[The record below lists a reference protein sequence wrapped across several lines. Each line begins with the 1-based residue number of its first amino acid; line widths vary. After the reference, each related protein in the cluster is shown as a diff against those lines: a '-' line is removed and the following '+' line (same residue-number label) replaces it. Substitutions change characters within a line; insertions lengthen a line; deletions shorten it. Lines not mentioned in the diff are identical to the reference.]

1 MSRHKNRYGLT
12 PKQDAFCHAYIKL
25 GSVSDAYRES
35 YNCEGMKD
43 ASIRVEG
50 SKLLAS
56 PNVSQ
61 RLDGLR
67 QEKEKDQRLE
77 SVSLRSRIIESLLT
91 ESEMSDNPMARIKAL
106 ELLGKTVNGFFVGDK
121 VEIDQTTTINKS
133 EQELEKAVAT
143 ALADGNVVRLLKK

>member
-35 YNCEGMKD
+35 YNCDGMKD
-43 ASIRVEG
+43 SSIRVEG

-56 PNVSQ
+56 PNISQ
-61 RLDGLR
+61 RLDGMR
-67 QEKEKDQRLE
+67 QEKEKKLVVE
-77 SVSLRSRIIESLLT
+77 GLSLRSRIIDSLLT
-91 ESEMSDNPMARIKAL
+91 ESELCDHAPSRLKAL

-133 EQELEKAVAT
+133 EAELEKAVAT
-143 ALADGNVVRLLKK
+143 ALSDGNVVKLLRK

>member
-12 PKQDAFCHAYIKL
+12 PKQDAFCHAYLKL
-25 GSVSDAYRES
+25 GSVSDAYREA

-56 PNVSQ
+56 PNISQ
-61 RLDGLR
+61 RLDGMR
-67 QEKEKDQRLE
+67 QEKEQKLVVE
-77 SVSLRSRIIESLLT
+77 GLSLRSRIIDSLLT
-91 ESEMSDNPMARIKAL
+91 ESEMSENPMARIKAL

-143 ALADGNVVRLLKK
+143 ALSDGNVVKLLRK